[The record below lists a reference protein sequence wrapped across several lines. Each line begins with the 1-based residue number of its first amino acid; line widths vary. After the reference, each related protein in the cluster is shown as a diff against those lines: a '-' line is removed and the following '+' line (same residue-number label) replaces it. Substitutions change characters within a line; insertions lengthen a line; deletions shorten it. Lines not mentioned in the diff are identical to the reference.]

1 MHACG
6 VLPRQVSIGGVF
18 EVVFCCKKL
27 TQTVKMQRNS
37 LNWSSR
43 VGCYLPHSDCRS
55 KVTPVLW
62 DKYILG
68 SEGSKLDFIRLLR
81 RTEPWD
87 SRWCVSS
94 RLEILVQRLNLIRL
108 VWTNSLFSVCHF
120 QRLEVILSDDR
131 IGDSITQGAW
141 DQSRGFAM
149 GAELASAYSR
159 RFDVMNR
166 GFSYAC
172 PSTGLESSLIK
183 ALQRL

>member
-1 MHACG
+1 LKLFFAAG
-6 VLPRQVSIGGVF
+6 SLRKQWK
-18 EVVFCCKKL
+18 CKGIP
-27 TQTVKMQRNS
+27 S

-43 VGCYLPHSDCRS
+43 VSSYLPHSDCRS
-55 KVTPVLW
+55 KVSPVLW
-62 DKYILG
+62 DENILG

-94 RLEILVQRLNLIRL
+94 RLEIPEQRLNLIRL

-120 QRLEVILSDDR
+120 QRLELMLSDDR